1 MRKVSKLFALLLLVA
16 LVVVPVA
23 AQDEVTFTFGTFG
36 DPVGMDPAVITDGV
50 SFRVITQG
58 CESLTAYDG
67 SLTSVVPSLATSWE
81 ASEDGMTWVFQ
92 LQEGVQFHDGTDFNA
107 AAVVW
112 NFERWQFTDNA
123 AHFEEAVF
131 EYYEYMFG
139 GFNAD
144 SFVASVEATGDYEVT
159 FVLNNPNGS
168 FLNTL
173 GMQMFSLASPSA
185 VEAAGPAY
193 GTPDVGYVCTGP
205 YTFGEWINGERVVLN
220 TNENYWGDVSGNVE
234 RIVFQQIPDNAARF
248 AALSA
253 GEIDAFEGPNV
264 EDLPGIEASDDL
276 YINYRGSLNV
286 QYLAFSYRI
295 AELRDPLVRQA
306 ISMAFDREAI
316 AEAFL
321 PPGAIPASSMLPP
334 SLWGFNADIPVTAYD
349 PDGAIALLAEAGYP
363 DGISEFNVLGL
374 NDDGTISDEIV
385 DTIPIDLF
393 FQPIARPYNP
403 DGEGIGEA
411 QVSYLADIGIQANLA
426 SAGDWPTYLAGR
438 REGTLLGMYQLG
450 WTGDNGDPD
459 NFLGYF
465 FAAVDEPKAQEGYL
479 QAPEL
484 AAILQEARALADRAD
499 REPLYQQAEQLI
511 YDNTYR
517 IFMAHS
523 QVPIALRSCVSGY
536 VTNPLG
542 IELYRTVAN
551 DC

>member
-1 MRKVSKLFALLLLVA
+1 MKKVSKLFALLLLVA

-23 AQDEVTFTFGTFG
+23 AQDEVTFTFGTNG
-36 DPVGMDPAVITDGV
+36 DPVGMDPAVVTDGV
-50 SFRVITQG
+50 SFRIITQG

-67 SLTSVVPSLATSWE
+67 SLTSVVPSLASSWE

-107 AAVVW
+107 DAVVW
-112 NFERWQFTDNA
+112 NFSRWQFTDNPV
-123 AHFEEAVF
+123 HFEEQSY

-139 GFNAD
+139 GFND
-144 SFVASVEATGDYEVT
+144 ESFVASVEATGDYEVT

-173 GMQMFSLASPSA
+173 GMPMFSLASPAA
-185 VEAAGPAY
+185 VEAAGSAY
-193 GTPDVGYVCTGP
+193 GTPDIGYVCTGP
-205 YTFGEWINGERVVLN
+205 YTFGEWINGERAVLN

-264 EDLPGIEASDDL
+264 EDLPGIEASEDL
-276 YINYRGSLNV
+276 YINYRGPLNV
-286 QYLAFSYRI
+286 LYLAFNYRI

-316 AEAFL
+316 AEAFY
-321 PPGAIPASSMLPP
+321 PPGAIPASTMLPP

-363 DGISEFNVLGL
+363 DGISEFTVLGL
-374 NDDGTISDEIV
+374 NDDGTVSDEVV
-385 DTIPIDLF
+385 DTIPIDLYY
-393 FQPIARPYNP
+393 QPVARPYNP

-411 QVSYLADIGIQANLA
+411 QVSYLADIGVEANLA
-426 SAGDWPTYLAGR
+426 SAGDWSTYLDQR
-438 REGTLLGMYQLG
+438 REGNLLGLYQLG

-459 NFLGYF
+459 NFLGFF
-465 FAAVDEPKAQEGYL
+465 FAATDQSQPREGYMET
-479 QAPEL
+479 PEL
-484 AAILQEARALADRAD
+484 AAILQEARALADKDD
-499 REPLYQQAEQLI
+499 REPLYQQAEQMI

-523 QVPIALRSCVSGY
+523 QVPIALRSCVDGY

-542 IELYRTVAN
+542 TELYRTITVG
-551 DC
+551 C